1 MNRDRNYHWQRR
13 SPRHRQARR
22 GTVLVAALVCLLVM
36 MTILGNMLLGS
47 TRARRQL
54 HPERDLRQTEL
65 LLVAGAER
73 AAYRLATQ
81 PNYRGEIWS
90 LPAESI
96 VGDGAGEVAITATR
110 NSDRAPWQVR
120 VVAEYPHGS
129 RLPIHRSRT
138 FLVPSPSTQAQEQ

>member
-1 MNRDRNYHWQRR
+1 MNCDRNHRWQLR
-13 SPRHRQARR
+13 SSRNRQARR

-65 LLVAGAER
+65 LLAAGAQR

-81 PNYRGEIWS
+81 PEYRGETWR

-96 VGDGAGEVAITATR
+96 VGDGAGEVTIAATR
-110 NSDRAPWQVR
+110 NSDDAPWQVR
-120 VVAEYPHGS
+120 VVAEYPQGS
-129 RLPIHRSRT
+129 NLPIHRSRT
-138 FLVPSPSTQAQEQ
+138 FLVPNPSTQTQE